1 MSAKHIMQQAAPGN
15 ASYHLALSSDIG
27 RAVTCGLKFK
37 LPRVMG
43 AIAEG
48 NESFIPGFIAHN
60 VLEGAT
66 ETLSRLWQSSPT
78 PNTQEIMVA
87 WDPYIQQVFADVR
100 EKQEGN
106 PESNIKRYISLAQ
119 MRLQGIAGVLYD
131 KMSKDPAP
139 NRVVSEI
146 TITNPVTR
154 HEGRID
160 AIFEYPDHVQ
170 TVEWKTYADG
180 GISVSDRNQTI
191 CNGMLVNYRY
201 GRGEDDFTGN
211 ILTVITPMKVHNPRP
226 TVLALD
232 AIKRARTYIL
242 QVLDG
247 ERVRATLPNRFVCQ
261 SCSYL
266 SACGFYMSDKVDS
279 DLKRMLWKRRYR
291 VLKKREGTHVNK
303 FLAQRLSLDELF
315 QLRIAESG
323 YQIEETTGSSLVGT
337 HTMIL
342 TKHDNHQ
349 GGSLLY
355 NGDSV
360 RIIALEHGIPLLG
373 CISCIGS
380 IRESNGSRTIVDVYS
395 GNPNQLRGFPILLLR
410 TEVDLT
416 RRELESLDFVQRNPG
431 RVQNIANALLGEDI
445 YEFAT

>member
-1 MSAKHIMQQAAPGN
+1 MNAKHIMQQAAPGN
-15 ASYHLALSSDIG
+15 ASYHLAQSSDIG
-27 RAVTCGLKFK
+27 RAETCGLKFK

-66 ETLSRLWQSSPT
+66 ETLGRLWHSSPT
-78 PNTQEIMVA
+78 PNTQEIMA
-87 WDPYIQQVFADVR
+87 TWEPYMQLVFADVR
-100 EKQEGN
+100 EKQQGN
-106 PESNIKRYISLAQ
+106 PESNIERYISQAQ
-119 MRLQGIAGVLYD
+119 SRLQGIASVFHD
-131 KMSKDPAP
+131 RMSENPAP
-139 NRVVSEI
+139 TRIISEI
-146 TITNPVTR
+146 TITNTVSR

-180 GISVSDRNQTI
+180 GVSVYDRNQTI

-201 GRGEDDFTGN
+201 GRVEEDFTGN
-211 ILTVITPMKVHNPRP
+211 ILTVITPMKIHNPRP
-226 TVLALD
+226 TALALD
-232 AIKRARTYIL
+232 AIKKARTYIL
-242 QVLDG
+242 KILDG
-247 ERVRATLPNRFVCQ
+247 ERVKAILPNRFVCQ

-266 SACGFYMSDKVDS
+266 TACGFYMSDKVDS
-279 DLKRMLWKRRYR
+279 DLKNILWKRRYR

-323 YQIEETTGSSLVGT
+323 YQIDEATGSSLDRI

-342 TKHDNHQ
+342 TKHNNHQ
-349 GGSLLY
+349 GSGLLY

-360 RIIALEHGIPLLG
+360 RIIALEPGIPLLG
-373 CISCIGS
+373 CVSCIGT
-380 IRESNGSRTIVDVYS
+380 IRESNGSSTIVDVYS